1 MCVNIFLI
9 LSVQHKKLNVEGGGE
24 FTKDLRKGQK
34 QGDLEI
40 WDPVDEVLVLAPPSL
55 CNCQSLCVCVCVLDS
70 LSLYVCQRWKKH
82 YCVIMDDKLYYAEEE
97 EEQEEDSK
105 KVSLNPG

>member
-1 MCVNIFLI
+1 MRYWCWRPLVCVTVN
-9 LSVQHKKLNVEGGGE
+9 H
-24 FTKDLRKGQK
+24 
-34 QGDLEI
+34 
-40 WDPVDEVLVLAPPSL
+40 
-55 CNCQSLCVCVCVLDS
+55 CVCVCVLDS